1 MYKGRCVKR
10 KTHLLVNSTIKHQL
24 NSNSSRNTHSLG
36 HGRVPT
42 RHTELTEGTGT
53 GLLLAVLVLD
63 AELVLQH
70 DHVALLGGVL
80 HLLLEGG
87 AEGVE
92 RVSARS
98 DLLVGREKTDPAQA
112 AEDAVAV
119 FVVGE
124 GGLGGDGPL
133 QVLLVRG
140 RSAQDLSGGFLP
152 GDRGVEVVAGIVFQ
166 EADVHQTL
174 DHLGEA
180 LVAEGT
186 ANDGLGFRDLVALA
200 EGGGVTVGV
209 ADKGEAGVDEVGFG
223 RGHQVGA
230 GDTVDFAVLV
240 ELGGIAEGKE
250 HATAGP
256 GELVAQRV
264 VGAFGGRETTAVRE
278 ERVDLATFSVDLLS
292 ISINSGKPE
301 PEISNT
307 YLSDGLDSVQVV
319 DTLKQIQ
326 KPPSTTFPGYQH
338 TGSNPISFI
347 TVIPAFLHSSSNSII
362 AGET

>member
-1 MYKGRCVKR
+1 M
-10 KTHLLVNSTIKHQL
+10 
-24 NSNSSRNTHSLG
+24 
-36 HGRVPT
+36 
-42 RHTELTEGTGT
+42 
-53 GLLLAVLVLD
+53 LD

-92 RVSARS
+92 RVSARG
-98 DLLVGREKTDPAQA
+98 DLLVGREEADPAQA

-140 RSAQDLSGGFLP
+140 RGAQDLSGGFLP
-152 GDRGVEVVAGIVFQ
+152 GDGGVEVVAGIVFQ

-292 ISINSGKPE
+292 ISIIFQKSQNQKHP
-301 PEISNT
+301 
-307 YLSDGLDSVQVV
+307 
-319 DTLKQIQ
+319 TLTSAMVLTAYKW
-326 KPPSTTFPGYQH
+326 S
-338 TGSNPISFI
+338 
-347 TVIPAFLHSSSNSII
+347 IP
-362 AGET
+362 